1 MCEMP
6 ENVIFMIKI
15 LSGDYQRVKARKQAL
30 IAEFLADNDPLAI
43 EDIDIENNPL
53 ELGDILGL
61 LATTSLFNPK
71 KLVILRNLGSKSD
84 LSTQIELILS
94 RVIEGISLV
103 LIERKLDKK
112 TSFGKFLRS
121 HPGFEEYQSY
131 KGLELE
137 NWLIRQAAE
146 CQSQLNRQAASYL
159 IQRTGPENSIL
170 VNEIQKLRVHPVI
183 TEELIDDLV
192 APSYSSQVFDFLDA
206 LMRGRAD
213 KALEL
218 YKDQRQQKNEP
229 LSILGLF
236 VWQLR
241 ILLIV
246 KKNEKSIPKGISKF
260 NINEFVLRKTQPL
273 LQGMSMARL
282 NALVEICY
290 KTDKRI
296 RHEFVNPDETML
308 FFIFKGCYLVK
319 KTSPISLA

>member
-1 MCEMP
+1 MHSLSKGST
-6 ENVIFMIKI
+6 IMIKI
-15 LSGDYQRVKARKQAL
+15 LSGDYHRVKIRKQAL
-30 IAEFLADNDPLAI
+30 IADFLADNDPLAL

-53 ELGDILGL
+53 ELSDILCL
-61 LATTSLFNPK
+61 LATTSLFNPR

-94 RVIEGISLV
+94 KVIEGISLV
-103 LIERKLDKK
+103 LIERKLDRK
-112 TSFGKFLRS
+112 TRFGKFLRS
-121 HPGFEEYQSY
+121 HSGFEEYQSY

-146 CQSQLNRQAASYL
+146 CQSQLSQQAASYL
-159 IQRTGPENSIL
+159 VQRAGPENSIL

-192 APSYSSQVFDFLDA
+192 APSYNSQVFDLLDA
-206 LMRGRAD
+206 LMRGQVDR
-213 KALEL
+213 ALEL

-246 KKNEKSIPKGISKF
+246 KKNEKSIPEGISEF
-260 NINEFVLRKTQPL
+260 NINEFVLRKTRSL
-273 LQGMSMARL
+273 LQGMSTARL
-282 NALVEICY
+282 DALVGLCY
-290 KTDKRI
+290 KTDRRI
-296 RHEFVNPDETML
+296 RYEFVNPDEAML

-319 KTSPISLA
+319 KTSPIFSA